1 MNLFYQNGLTRC
13 VEIDVGGETG
23 TDIFIERRRKKMP
36 WFDTNKWTPRDGEK
50 ILFHCKNWYRKSMW
64 EIGRYCKAE
73 NRVYN
78 HYVGRVYEF
87 YDWNDVDYW
96 YKVPA
101 IQTGKKKIAEEM
113 AG

>member
-1 MNLFYQNGLTRC
+1 MAWL
-13 VEIDVGGETG
+13 
-23 TDIFIERRRKKMP
+23 
-36 WFDTNKWTPRDGEK
+36 DTNVLTPNDGEK

-101 IQTGKKKIAEEM
+101 IQTGKKKIAEEL